1 MKIQIWWSGRTKAP
15 INQIVSDY
23 HARLSKLNPV
33 EIREFSVKKL
43 RNKQQLVQ
51 AESNSILK
59 HLDER
64 SFVIL
69 LDEKGDSYTSRD
81 FATFLEKSLQSSY
94 KHLTFILGGPYGFS
108 QALKSRAQ
116 QKISLS
122 KMTFTHDMARALFME
137 QLYRAFTI
145 KLNQPYHHD

>member
-15 INQIVSDY
+15 IDQIISDY
-23 HARLSKLNPV
+23 HARLRKLNPI
-33 EIREFSVKKL
+33 EIREFTVKKL
-43 RNKQQLVQ
+43 RGKQQVIQ
-51 AESNSILK
+51 AESDTILK

-69 LDEKGDSYTSRD
+69 LDEKGDSYTSRG

-94 KHLTFILGGPYGFS
+94 KQLTFILGGPYGFS
-108 QALKSRAQ
+108 QTLQSRAQ
-116 QKISLS
+116 KKISLS